1 MVSPGDLGGAMKALV
16 IGGGIGGLSAALCLF
31 QEGIEVEVFEQAD
44 GIRELGVGI
53 NLLPHAVQELAD
65 LGLLERLDLTG
76 VRTKE
81 LIYCNRFGQRI
92 WTEPRGVDAGY
103 AWPQFSIHRGQL
115 QGLLHR
121 AAVERLGEAS
131 IHVGHRLVGFD
142 QGADGVVAHFAG
154 GLDRQGDV
162 LIGADGIHSA
172 VRAQLH
178 PGEGDPAWN
187 GHMLW
192 RGAVEDE
199 PFLSGRSM
207 IIAGDRKEKV
217 VLYPISRTAADR
229 GRSLTNWAVW
239 VQLGDGS
246 TPPPRREDWSRAGRL
261 EDVLPHFAHWRFDWF
276 DVPALMRRTPVT
288 YEYPM
293 CDREPLERWSFERVT
308 LLGDAAHPMYPVG
321 SNGAAQAI
329 LDARCLARRLAGS
342 DDVAAALRGY
352 EAERLP
358 AANQVVLSNR
368 RMGPERVIDIVAE
381 RAPNGFERLED
392 VISHDELLGIAMQ
405 YRKTAGFERE
415 RLAAKH

>member
-1 MVSPGDLGGAMKALV
+1 MKALV

-31 QEGIEVEVFEQAD
+31 QQGIEVEVFEQAD

-53 NLLPHAVQELAD
+53 NLLPHAVKELAG

-92 WTEPRGVDAGY
+92 WTEPRGLDAGY
-103 AWPQFSIHRGQL
+103 AWPQFSIHRGHL
-115 QGLLHR
+115 QGLLYR
-121 AAVERLGEAS
+121 VAMERMGEGS

-142 QGADGVVAHFAG
+142 QGAVGVVAHFAG
-154 GLDRQGDV
+154 RSDRKGDV

-207 IIAGDRKEKV
+207 IIAGDLKEKV
-217 VLYPISRTAADR
+217 VLYPISRTAADH

-246 TPPPRREDWSRAGRL
+246 TPPPRREDWSRPGRL
-261 EDVLPHFAHWRFDWF
+261 EDALPHFARWRFDWF
-276 DVPALMRRTPVT
+276 DVPALMRRSPIA

-293 CDREPLERWSFERVT
+293 CDREPLDRWSFDRVT

-329 LDARCLARRLAGS
+329 LDARCLARLLAGS
-342 DDVAAALRGY
+342 GDVAAALRGY

-368 RMGPERVIDIVAE
+368 KMGPERVIDIVAE
-381 RAPNGFERLED
+381 RAPDGFERLED

-415 RLAAKH
+415 RLAVKT

>member
-1 MVSPGDLGGAMKALV
+1 MRALV
-16 IGGGIGGLSAALCLF
+16 IGGGIGGLSAALCLH
-31 QEGIEVEVFEQAD
+31 QHGIEVEVFEQAD

-53 NLLPHAVQELAD
+53 NLLPHAVKELSD
-65 LGLLERLDLTG
+65 LGLLQRLDMTG
-76 VRTKE
+76 VRTRE

-92 WTEPRGVDAGY
+92 WTEPRGLDAGY
-103 AWPQFSIHRGQL
+103 AWPQFSVHRGQL
-115 QGLLHR
+115 QGLLYQ
-121 AAVERLGEAS
+121 AAAERFGAAS
-131 IHVGHRLVGFD
+131 IHVNHRLLGFEHD
-142 QGADGVVAHFAG
+142 ADGVVAHFAG
-154 GLDRQGDV
+154 SADRTGDV

-178 PGEGDPAWN
+178 PGEGPPGWN

-207 IIAGDRKEKV
+207 LIAGDLKEKV
-217 VLYPISRTAADR
+217 VLYPISRAAADR
-229 GRSLTNWAVW
+229 DRSLTNWAVW
-239 VQLGDGS
+239 VKLGDGS
-246 TPPPRREDWSRAGRL
+246 TPPPRREDWSRHGRL
-261 EDVLPHFAHWRFDWF
+261 EDVLPHFVHWHFDWF
-276 DVPALMRRTPVT
+276 DVPALMRRTPLF

-293 CDREPLERWSFERVT
+293 CDRESLERWSCDRVT

-329 LDARCLARRLAGS
+329 LDASCIARMLASSG
-342 DDVAAALRGY
+342 DVAAGLRAY

-381 RAPNGFERLED
+381 RAPTGFERLED

-405 YRKTAGFERE
+405 YRKVAGFERD
-415 RLAAKH
+415 RLAGPKN

>member
-1 MVSPGDLGGAMKALV
+1 MKALV
-16 IGGGIGGLSAALCLF
+16 IGGGIGGFSVALCLH
-31 QEGIEVEVFEQAD
+31 QRGVEVEVFEQAD
-44 GIRELGVGI
+44 AIRELGVGI
-53 NLLPHAVQELAD
+53 NLLPHAVKELSE
-65 LGLLERLDLTG
+65 LGLLERLDATG
-76 VRTKE
+76 VRTKD

-92 WTEPRGVDAGY
+92 WTEPRGLDAGY

-121 AAVERLGEAS
+121 AAEERIGKEALH
-131 IHVGHRLVGFD
+131 IGHRLVGFD

-154 GLDRQGDV
+154 SADRTGDV
-162 LIGADGIHSA
+162 LVGADGIHSA
-172 VRAQLH
+172 VRAQLY
-178 PGEGDPAWN
+178 PGEGPPGWN

-192 RGAVEDE
+192 RGAVEDK

-207 IIAGDRKEKV
+207 IVAGDLKEKV

-239 VQLGDGS
+239 AKLADGS
-246 TPPPRREDWSRAGRL
+246 IPPPRHEDWSRHGCL
-261 EDVLPHFAHWRFDWF
+261 EDVLPHFAAWRFDWF
-276 DVPALMRRTPVT
+276 DVPALMRRTPVF

-293 CDREPLERWSFERVT
+293 CDREPLDRWSFNRVT

-329 LDARCLARRLAGS
+329 LDACCLARMLGS
-342 DDVAAALRGY
+342 HGDVAEALRAY

-381 RAPNGFERLED
+381 RAPRGFERLDD
-392 VISHDELLGIAMQ
+392 VISHEELLSIAMQ
-405 YRKTAGFERE
+405 YRKVAGFERE
-415 RLAAKH
+415 RLADPKS

>member
-1 MVSPGDLGGAMKALV
+1 MKALV

-31 QEGIEVEVFEQAD
+31 EQGIEVEVFEQAD

-53 NLLPHAVQELAD
+53 NLLPHAVKELSE
-65 LGLLERLDLTG
+65 LGLLERLDTTG

-92 WTEPRGVDAGY
+92 WTEPRGLDAGY

-115 QGLLHR
+115 QGLLYQ
-121 AAVERLGEAS
+121 AAAERIGGTS
-131 IHVGHRLVGFD
+131 IHVGHRLRGFD
-142 QGADGVVAHFAG
+142 QDADGVVARFAG
-154 GLDRQGDV
+154 SADRTGDV

-172 VRAQLH
+172 VRAQLYPDEGP
-178 PGEGDPAWN
+178 PGWN

-207 IIAGDRKEKV
+207 IIAGDLKEKV
-217 VLYPISRTAADR
+217 VLYPISGTAADR

-239 VQLGDGS
+239 VKLGDGS
-246 TPPPRREDWSRAGRL
+246 TPPPHREDWSRPGRL

-276 DVPALMRRTPVT
+276 DVPALMRRTPLF

-293 CDREPLERWSFERVT
+293 CDRDPLDRWSFERVT

-329 LDARCLARRLAGS
+329 LDARRLAGMLAGGEN
-342 DDVAAALRGY
+342 VAAALRAY

-368 RMGPERVIDIVAE
+368 KMGPERVIDMVAE
-381 RAPNGFERLED
+381 RAPEGFERLED

-415 RLAAKH
+415 RLAARKS